1 MNTFD
6 KIVSIY
12 TIIRIL
18 IVATKNWKL
27 TMVPLNNLISIIS
40 LLNIAIQI
48 IIQIMI
54 IFSCPLI
61 FVSLFIMTD
70 PLTYKFISILFNY
83 LFN

>member
-27 TMVPLNNLISIIS
+27 TIDPLNNLISIIS

-54 IFSCPLI
+54 IFK
-61 FVSLFIMTD
+61 FGF
-70 PLTYKFISILFNY
+70 TYLVWVA
-83 LFN
+83 